1 MARVDPNQNEFKEK
15 LVQIRRVSKTVAGGR
30 RMSFSALVV
39 VGDGQGRVGAGTGKA
54 QEIPEAIR
62 KAVETAKKSLITV
75 PLKGT
80 TIPHEMV
87 GRHGAGRVLIRPAS
101 EGTGVIAGGAVRAVL
116 ELSGVRDVL
125 SKSLGSNNAHNMVLA
140 TLTALRNL
148 RNAEDVARS
157 RGKSV
162 EQILG

>member
-1 MARVDPNQNEFKEK
+1 MARMDPNQNEFKEK

-87 GRHGAGRVLIRPAS
+87 GRHGAGRVLIKPAS

>member
-1 MARVDPNQNEFKEK
+1 MPRVDPNQSELKEK

-39 VGDGQGRVGAGTGKA
+39 VGDGQGKVGAGTGKA

-62 KAVETAKKSLITV
+62 KAVETAKKGMIAV
-75 PLKGT
+75 PLKGS
-80 TIPHEMV
+80 TIPHDMI
-87 GRHGAGRVLIRPAS
+87 GRHGAGKVLIRPAS

-116 ELSGVRDVL
+116 ELSGIRDVL

-140 TLTALRNL
+140 TLKALKSLRNV
-148 RNAEDVARS
+148 EDVARL